1 MTSKK
6 KNITIRDIAKLASVS
21 YQTVSLVINEKPGV
35 SEKTRRKILR
45 LMEEMDYRPNR
56 AAQMLTTHRSK
67 TLEMLIVD
75 VTYGGRLA
83 DSTKNAARAARE
95 AGYSLLVSET
105 SFAELAEALESAE
118 ARLVDGVI
126 MYAPRLR
133 ISDDEVLRICNG
145 IPLVRRDYVPN
156 SRLAWVGFDQVY
168 ATRLAVEHL
177 IGLGHRQIACIP
189 PMPELINGY
198 WRYNAWK
205 NTLLEHGLEPGPFCE
220 GDYSMRSGYEA
231 AHQIVASGQP
241 FTALVVGTDHMAVGA
256 LRALREHGIRIP
268 EDVSIVG
275 YDNTELSAYT
285 EPPLTTI
292 QFKFS
297 KQDELAVKYLTELI
311 ADPQIELHQ
320 RVLLADLIIRESTR
334 PLIDSPS

>member
-1 MTSKK
+1 MTTRK
-6 KNITIRDIAKLASVS
+6 KNTTIRDIARLADVS
-21 YQTVSLVINEKPGV
+21 YQTVSLVINDKPGV
-35 SEKTRRKILR
+35 SEKTRKKILR
-45 LMEEMDYRPNR
+45 LMEELDYRPNR
-56 AAQMLTTHRSK
+56 AAQMLTTNRSK

-75 VTYGGRLA
+75 VAYGGRLA
-83 DSTKNAARAARE
+83 DSTKNAAHAARQ

-105 SFAELAEALESAE
+105 TFEELPEALENAA
-118 ARLVDGVI
+118 ARLVDGII
-126 MYAPRLR
+126 MYAPRLN
-133 ISDDEVLRICNG
+133 ISDADLLKICNG
-145 IPLVRRDYVPN
+145 IPIVRRDYIPS

-177 IGLGHRQIACIP
+177 VELGHRQIASIP
-189 PMPELINGY
+189 PTSELLNGY
-198 WRYNAWK
+198 WRYTAWK
-205 NTLLEHGLEPGPFCE
+205 NVLLEHGLEPGPVAE

-231 AHQIVASGQP
+231 AHKIIASGQP
-241 FTALVVGTDHMAVGA
+241 FTAIVVGTDHMAVGA
-256 LRALREHGIRIP
+256 MRALRERGIRIP
-268 EDVSIVG
+268 EDVSMVG

-320 RVLLADLIIRESTR
+320 RVLLADLIVRESTQPPR
-334 PLIDSPS
+334 E